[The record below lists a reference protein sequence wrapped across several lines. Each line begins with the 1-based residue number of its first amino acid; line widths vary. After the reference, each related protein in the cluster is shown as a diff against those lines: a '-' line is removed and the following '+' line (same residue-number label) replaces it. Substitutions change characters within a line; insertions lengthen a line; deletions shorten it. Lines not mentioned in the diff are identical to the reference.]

1 MPILQDSLQN
11 AQAGVP
17 NPAATAATSPQNMDQ
32 AAAAAPGGAPAG
44 GQKLPPPDPAI
55 NSPLVK
61 AHIDELANMER
72 VMTPDMRKTYAKML
86 KIGKDLLYAPETAEA
101 VQGLILDDSLPMK
114 NKLGEGVANLVIMM
128 DNKANGSIPK
138 DMLIPVGVS
147 LLFEA
152 VDYMYECGIE
162 VTEEELSDGLE
173 MMVYAVY
180 QGYNIPAEEVDG
192 MVSKLADSL
201 DLDKAKEEGVPEKVM
216 GAIKGREEKQA
227 KVAEAV
233 SPEAGSQLP
242 PASEEAAFEEGFK
255 EDQKKRGV

>member
-32 AAAAAPGGAPAG
+32 AAAAPGGPPTES
-44 GQKLPPPDPAI
+44 KLPPPDPAI

-72 VMTPDMRKTYAKML
+72 VMTPGMRKTYAKML

-101 VQGLILDDSLPMK
+101 VQGLILDDSLPME

-128 DNKANGSIPK
+128 DNKANGTIPK

-180 QGYNIPAEEVDG
+180 QGYNIPAEEVDAMIG
-192 MVSKLADSL
+192 KLADSL

-233 SPEAGSQLP
+233 SPEAGSQLSP
-242 PASEEAAFEEGFK
+242 DSEEAAFEEGFA
-255 EDQKKRGV
+255 EDQKKRGA